1 MSQEHCSTVCLVT
14 CRPRCIWGRRTS
26 AATTGRERLPSASQE
41 NAPQEGTPT
50 TEVGVSTTL
59 NMSEMATLLNLE
71 ETLQKHH
78 QKYMAGVRKELATLL
93 SQRLSASVSDVQGVK
108 QDIKTLMDELKEVRA
123 SVTLE
128 LAEIRSSMATPPQQ
142 EIRDAIALQASL
154 KTLN

>member
-1 MSQEHCSTVCLVT
+1 M
-14 CRPRCIWGRRTS
+14 
-26 AATTGRERLPSASQE
+26 
-41 NAPQEGTPT
+41 PT

-128 LAEIRSSMATPPQQ
+128 LAEIRSSMATPH
-142 EIRDAIALQASL
+142 S
-154 KTLN
+154 KN

>member
-1 MSQEHCSTVCLVT
+1 MQTPMHLGKKNFGSND
-14 CRPRCIWGRRTS
+14 RPGETPVRQS
-26 AATTGRERLPSASQE
+26 RECP
-41 NAPQEGTPT
+41 PEGMPT

-128 LAEIRSSMATPPQQ
+128 LAEIRSSMATPHSKKSETP
-142 EIRDAIALQASL
+142 SL
-154 KTLN
+154 CRPA